1 MSNRKKRMREQA
13 AQEAAEAARRRRL
26 LPIKVGVGFGVV
38 ILGGALLFGPA
49 FRGRD
54 SAGSS
59 ATSLGASLFGGSD
72 PTYVSDLP
80 PPGPNTR
87 VPINDT
93 DPFSGKPPSPGGPTV
108 THKGYVIGFCCG
120 ESYKPWG
127 RLSERERDALVRRYS
142 R

>member
-1 MSNRKKRMREQA
+1 MSNRKKRIREQA
-13 AQEAAEAARRRRL
+13 ALEAAEATRRRRL
-26 LPIKVGVGFGVV
+26 LPIKVGIGLGVV
-38 ILGGALLFGPA
+38 VLGGALLFGPA
-49 FRGRD
+49 FRVRD
-54 SAGSS
+54 SAGSPG
-59 ATSLGASLFGGSD
+59 TSLGASLFGGSD

-93 DPFSGKPPSPGGPTV
+93 DPFSGKPHPSTGPTA

-127 RLSERERDALVRRYS
+127 RLSERERDALVRRFL

>member
-1 MSNRKKRMREQA
+1 MSNRKRRMREHA
-13 AQEAAEAARRRRL
+13 AQEAAEAARRRRI
-26 LPIKVGVGFGVV
+26 LPIKVGVGFGVFV
-38 ILGGALLFGPA
+38 LGGALLFGNA
-49 FRGRD
+49 LRARD
-54 SAGSS
+54 STGSPGP
-59 ATSLGASLFGGSD
+59 SLGMRLFGGSD

-93 DPFSGKPPSPGGPTV
+93 DPFSGKPHPFNGPTV
-108 THKGYVIGFCCG
+108 THKGYVIGFCCN

-127 RLSERERDALVRRYS
+127 RLSERERDALVRRHL

>member
-13 AQEAAEAARRRRL
+13 AQEAAASARRRRL
-26 LPIKVGVGFGVV
+26 LPIKLGVGFGVV
-38 ILGGALLFGPA
+38 ILGGALLFGSA

-54 SAGSS
+54 GTGSS
-59 ATSLGASLFGGSD
+59 GASFGTSLFGGSD

-87 VPINDT
+87 VPINDS
-93 DPFSGKPPSPGGPTV
+93 DPFSGKPPLGPTV
-108 THKGYVIGFCCG
+108 THKGYVIGFCCS

-127 RLSERERDALVRRYS
+127 RLSERERDALVRQYLR
-142 R
+142 